1 MILEQILL
9 EVLQLKIINFPSWQV
24 SIWSLR
30 TLKRR
35 IFFKIVLANYLISVN
50 YFLALIYD
58 GREKAGCGGAIISE
72 NVILTAGHCVTYPLY
87 TQPPISVKVGHS
99 NQFSTEI
106 QEVSI
111 DLIKFHEDFGWHDKF
126 QFIKN
131 DIALLKL
138 SQPLKFDDSVSPICL
153 PSEDTA
159 IKDTL
164 SQAGWGYVNS
174 RRGLAFPEQLQ
185 FLDNLIHVPIENC
198 SKEYQKASKR
208 YDFEFDDLTICASG
222 QLGFTDGC
230 EGDSGGPLFQAI
242 DDDEENMRYET
253 IGIVSFGDRD
263 CKSKVP
269 AVYTK
274 VTKYLSWIRDFVYE
288 NRP

>member
-1 MILEQILL
+1 M
-9 EVLQLKIINFPSWQV
+9 
-24 SIWSLR
+24 
-30 TLKRR
+30 
-35 IFFKIVLANYLISVN
+35 
-50 YFLALIYD
+50 
-58 GREKAGCGGAIISE
+58 
-72 NVILTAGHCVTYPLY
+72 
-87 TQPPISVKVGHS
+87 
-99 NQFSTEI
+99 
-106 QEVSI
+106 
-111 DLIKFHEDFGWHDKF
+111 IKFHEDFGWHDKF